1 MNYIAKRSSP
11 AYANEICLDK
21 VCKFFK
27 PSAYNTYKDIED
39 NIEALVEEA
48 IRIRNQYPK

>member
-11 AYANEICLDK
+11 ADANEICLDR